1 MEIKGASAADSA
13 VTMAGHSFCFT
24 GRGSV
29 SRAEMGRMAASK
41 GGTVHQRVTRNTD
54 YLVVGSRGSKRW
66 KQPYCGS
73 KLAAALRLISA
84 GGGISIV
91 AEQAFWQALGR
102 GGCHNIPAAKESIH
116 RI

>member
-1 MEIKGASAADSA
+1 MAADSA
-13 VTMAGHSFCFT
+13 VIVTGRSFCFT
-24 GRGSV
+24 GRGRV
-29 SRAEMGRMAASK
+29 SRAEMGRMAAAK
-41 GGTVHQRVTRNTD
+41 GGTVHQRVTRKTD

-91 AEQAFWQALGR
+91 GEDVFWRGLGR
-102 GGCHNIPAAKESIH
+102 GGCHNIPNANENIH
-116 RI
+116 HI